1 MSISLSSTP
10 TGGRGGARAVRS
22 DEHGDFSTLTL
33 SASTSAG
40 RRESRAEGRRHGD
53 ALAAA
58 AFALFLVRISSE
70 LKVLKVREQ
79 EAHCDAV
86 ADACGQRAASRENEF
101 PG

>member
-1 MSISLSSTP
+1 MCREFRFRP
-10 TGGRGGARAVRS
+10 RS
-22 DEHGDFSTLTL
+22 PDVLL
-33 SASTSAG
+33 A
-40 RRESRAEGRRHGD
+40 

-58 AFALFLVRISSE
+58 ACALFLVRISSE